1 VELILLWEV
10 TSEFISSISP
20 SGANFS
26 SRYRPEARK
35 GLHSF
40 AEIPQ
45 QNTRAGN
52 PARALA
58 LYGICTQCEI
68 GFRSGPMRQRGHGVA
83 RKASRTR
90 GRLSPKIREANPR
103 ESDTRA
109 PLRRN
114 LDLGKGAASRAR
126 FPCGDV
132 KCSTLSFRLNLSF
145 FAGTF
150 LPVCFPE
157 PESPKTAIERQG
169 RSLLLC
175 QSARHRRSSSP

>member
-1 VELILLWEV
+1 MELILLWEV
-10 TSEFISSISP
+10 TSEFIFSISP

-26 SRYRPEARK
+26 SRYRPEAQK
-35 GLHSF
+35 ELHSF

-45 QNTRAGN
+45 QNTQAGN

-58 LYGICTQCEI
+58 PYGIRTLCEI
-68 GFRSGPMRQRGHGVA
+68 GFRSGPMRQRRHGVA
-83 RKASRTR
+83 REASRAC

-114 LDLGKGAASRAR
+114 LDLGEGDARRAP
-126 FPCGDV
+126 FPCGDL
-132 KCSTLSFRLNLSF
+132 KCSTLCFRPHLSF

-157 PESPKTAIERQG
+157 PESPKTAIERHG
-169 RSLLLC
+169 RSL
-175 QSARHRRSSSP
+175 